1 MRTIFLILLFVFS
14 TLTYSQEEL
23 ANDYFSKGQFN
34 KALTL
39 YKTLEQENKRN
50 TNFKLKI
57 VEIYRKIGSAM
68 KPKLKT
74 GLRVC

>member
-14 TLTYSQEEL
+14 TITYSQEEL
-23 ANDYFSKGQFN
+23 ANDYFSKGKFD

-57 VEIYRKIGSAM
+57 VEI
-68 KPKLKT
+68 
-74 GLRVC
+74 